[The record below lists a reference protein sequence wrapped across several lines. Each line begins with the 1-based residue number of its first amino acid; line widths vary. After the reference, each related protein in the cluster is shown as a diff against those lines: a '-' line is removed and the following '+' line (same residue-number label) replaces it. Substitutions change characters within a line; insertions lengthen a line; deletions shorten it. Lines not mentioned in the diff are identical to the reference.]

1 MNSHAQLSSTMAK
14 DPLKLDEFM
23 TRKQNLMNRG
33 RNELRSIAVSPKIIQ
48 QHVFNTFHDRLKSYQ
63 HHDIT
68 LSTKH
73 HGVRAVS
80 QMIQEQLQNK
90 PVDRFEPMFNVGKED
105 LVAFKR
111 RKQFQEVYV
120 KSQLIKEMKDE
131 VYKQVLNEVRAAGGV
146 VPEDNLY

>member
-1 MNSHAQLSSTMAK
+1 
-14 DPLKLDEFM
+14 
-23 TRKQNLMNRG
+23 
-33 RNELRSIAVSPKIIQ
+33 
-48 QHVFNTFHDRLKSYQ
+48 
-63 HHDIT
+63 
-68 LSTKH
+68 
-73 HGVRAVS
+73 
-80 QMIQEQLQNK
+80 MIQEQLQNK

>member
-1 MNSHAQLSSTMAK
+1 
-14 DPLKLDEFM
+14 
-23 TRKQNLMNRG
+23 
-33 RNELRSIAVSPKIIQ
+33 
-48 QHVFNTFHDRLKSYQ
+48 
-63 HHDIT
+63 
-68 LSTKH
+68 
-73 HGVRAVS
+73 
-80 QMIQEQLQNK
+80 
-90 PVDRFEPMFNVGKED
+90 MFNVGKED